1 MKLHDDIHNYY
12 EKLMLDHL
20 RELGLDDEHDNEYL
34 ADLCCIVLNQLPCKY
49 IRYEVDMA
57 FYLPQTER
65 FDMVTRVKEAVAK
78 ARAFLDSPDNKKA
91 EEVATASITTAD
103 AVNDAVEHG

>member
-1 MKLHDDIHNYY
+1 MKLHDDIHNYH

-20 RELGLDDEHDNEYL
+20 RELGLDTEKDSEYL

-65 FDMVTRVKEAVAK
+65 FDMVTRVKDAVAK
-78 ARAFLDSPDNKKA
+78 GIAFLDSQDSKGNFDTIA
-91 EEVATASITTAD
+91 
-103 AVNDAVEHG
+103 